1 MHLQRA
7 QRWGWTLSWNLIPTT
22 TILYTT
28 LHNET
33 TTRIFFLVG
42 RRRRW
47 YVYFHVFCSV
57 FPICA
62 GPGAALPVPA
72 PRAARKKE
80 KGFLQPERD
89 IENAITRMGK
99 GFGSFLWVDWRRLY
113 ISGKK
118 RRMRCTGC
126 LCTWQFGPRREEGF
140 AALWIFRNDLYR
152 GRSWAR
158 IVFFFF
164 TTLMHFL
171 DMCLFDTFLVGQ
183 VYSACRAQGALDYS
197 RRERKWWQIYFLDA
211 EMPVVRFQTTKS
223 WNWDSYLFQFLLSKQ
238 TKMWTMLHFN
248 LNHNCLSWVGAFSI
262 SDFFL

>member
-47 YVYFHVFCSV
+47 YVYFHVFCSI

-62 GPGAALPVPA
+62 GPRAALPVPA

-113 ISGKK
+113 ICGKK

-140 AALWIFRNDLYR
+140 AALWIFGNDLYR

-171 DMCLFDTFLVGQ
+171 DMCLFDYFSWGRFIRRVGRRVHLTIADARGNDRFTFWTPKCPWLGF
-183 VYSACRAQGALDYS
+183 
-197 RRERKWWQIYFLDA
+197 RRRKVEIGILTCSNFY
-211 EMPVVRFQTTKS
+211 
-223 WNWDSYLFQFLLSKQ
+223 
-238 TKMWTMLHFN
+238 
-248 LNHNCLSWVGAFSI
+248 
-262 SDFFL
+262 